1 MARNTTTGKY
11 YEDVVAPVIK
21 RSCEKNNLSIKAQ
34 SNVGQKPQGGK
45 HVVDVELISNNDP
58 NKRGLI
64 SCKVQHVKGTTDEK
78 IPYEVIKLIHMMKS
92 DPRYKKAWIVLGGA
106 GISPELKE
114 FYKTE
119 LEEFIPDMKGKVVI
133 ITSTDELLSTDLSL
147 D

>member
-21 RSCEKNNLSIKAQ
+21 RSCEKNNLSIKVQ
-34 SNVGQKPQGGK
+34 SNVGQSPKGGK
-45 HVVDVELISNNDP
+45 HVVDVELISNDDP

-64 SCKVQHVKGTTDEK
+64 SCKVQHVNGTTDEK
-78 IPYEVIKLIHMMKS
+78 IPYEVVKLLLLIKN

-106 GISPELKE
+106 GIKPELKQ

-119 LEEFIPDMKGKVVI
+119 LEKFIPEMKDKVFI
-133 ITSTDELLSTDLSL
+133 ISSTDELLSTDLSL

>member
-21 RSCEKNNLSIKAQ
+21 RSCEKNNLSIKVQ
-34 SNVGQKPQGGK
+34 SNVGQRPQGGR
-45 HVVDVELISNNDP
+45 HVVDVELISNDEP
-58 NKRGLI
+58 DKRGLV
-64 SCKVQHVKGTTDEK
+64 SCKVQHVSGTTDEK
-78 IPYEVIKLIHMMKS
+78 IPFEVVKLIHTMKN

-106 GISPELKE
+106 GIKPELKQ

-119 LEEFIPDMKGKVVI
+119 LEKFIPEMKDKVI
-133 ITSTDELLSTDLSL
+133 IVSSTDELLSTDLSL

>member
-21 RSCEKNNLSIKAQ
+21 RSCEKNSLSIKVQ
-34 SNVGQKPQGGK
+34 SNVGQSPKGGK
-45 HVVDVELISNNDP
+45 HVVDVELISNDDP

-64 SCKVQHVKGTTDEK
+64 SCKVQHVNGTTDEK
-78 IPYEVIKLIHMMKS
+78 IPYEVVKLLLLIKN

-106 GISPELKE
+106 GIKPELKQ

-119 LEEFIPDMKGKVVI
+119 LEKFIPEMKDKVFI
-133 ITSTDELLSTDLSL
+133 ISSTDELLSTDLSL